1 MSTRISI
8 EDAARQLHISPQR
21 TRTLCRTQ
29 ALRAER
35 VGKTWI
41 IDQDSVTQY
50 GLRTAH
56 MIAEDHP
63 AYHAPARNKN
73 APIALSFFS
82 GAMGLDLGMEKAG
95 FDIRLAC
102 EFDKYCRQT
111 IALNRPDTA
120 LLGDINACTAE
131 QVLEA
136 AGVPPGEI
144 DVIIGGP
151 PCQAFSTA
159 GKRKAFNDERGNAFL
174 KFIDLALEISPPISS
189 SKTCAACCRAR
200 WITARTINVARIS
213 RICRSTR

>member
-1 MSTRISI
+1 MSTKISI

-41 IDQDSVTQY
+41 IDQESVTQY

-63 AYHAPARNKN
+63 AYHAPERSKSG
-73 APIALSFFS
+73 PVALSFFS
-82 GAMGLDLGMEKAG
+82 GAMGLDLGMERAG

-120 LLGDINACTAE
+120 LLNAAT
-131 QVLEA
+131 
-136 AGVPPGEI
+136 P
-144 DVIIGGP
+144 
-151 PCQAFSTA
+151 FSSSSIWHWRS
-159 GKRKAFNDERGNAFL
+159 GR
-174 KFIDLALEISPPISS
+174 PISS
-189 SKTCAACCRAR
+189 SRTYAACCPAR
-200 WITARTINVARIS
+200 WITAHMTSVARTS
-213 RICRSTR
+213 PICPSTR